1 VLAAFAPGRQRFSRA
16 LSKFS
21 FFGTVLRASYDLL
34 FQSWFRHVRAAR
46 VGKSLVQS
54 GEVGGGQI
62 QSFLGALVP
71 NSPEVDLV
79 RIGPKGD
86 GGYLVPSD
94 WHNVDALFSP
104 GIAGSSAFEF
114 PYAQRGTPCYLA
126 DASVDGPAEDHP
138 NFFFKPLFLGAETKD
153 KFISLSDWMSLE
165 GVNSKNL
172 ALQMDIEG
180 SEWEVFASTD
190 SELLSRFRYIVIELH
205 NLDRLTSRSFLAEA
219 EDVLSKLQSS
229 HFVAH
234 VHGNNYGVLLNYDGV
249 KLPEVLEL
257 TLLRRTDYKCGS
269 AGYFQHL
276 LDQPNNPRFRE
287 VDLSQVFGEPR
298 RA

>member
-1 VLAAFAPGRQRFSRA
+1 M
-16 LSKFS
+16 
-21 FFGTVLRASYDLL
+21 
-34 FQSWFRHVRAAR
+34 
-46 VGKSLVQS
+46 
-54 GEVGGGQI
+54 
-62 QSFLGALVP
+62 
-71 NSPEVDLV
+71 
-79 RIGPKGD
+79 GD

-94 WHNVDALFSP
+94 WHRVDALFSP

-114 PYAQRGTPCYLA
+114 PYAERGTPCYLA

-138 NFFFKPLFLGAETKD
+138 NFYFRPFFLGAETKG
-153 KFISLSDWMSLE
+153 KYISLLDWMRLE

-180 SEWEVFASTD
+180 SEWEVLASTD
-190 SELLSRFRYIVIELH
+190 SEVLSRFRYIVIELH
-205 NLDRLTSRSFLAEA
+205 NLDRLAFRSFLAEA
-219 EDVLSKLQSS
+219 EEVLSKLQSS

-234 VHGNNYGVLLNYDGV
+234 VHGNNYGVLLNYDGA

-269 AGYFQHL
+269 ARYFKHH

-287 VDLSQVFGEPR
+287 VDLSLVFGGPR
-298 RA
+298 KA

>member
-1 VLAAFAPGRQRFSRA
+1 MSAAFAPGRQRFSRA

-21 FFGTVLRASYDLL
+21 FFGAVIRASVDLL
-34 FQSWFRHVRAAR
+34 FQSWFRHIKAAI
-46 VGKSLVQS
+46 VGKSLVRS
-54 GEVGGGQI
+54 GEVRGGQV

-71 NSPEVDLV
+71 HSPEVELV
-79 RIGPKGD
+79 RIGPRGD

-94 WHNVDALFSP
+94 WNNVEALFSP
-104 GIAGSSAFEF
+104 GIAGSSAFEVPF
-114 PYAQRGTPCYLA
+114 AERGISCYLA

-138 NFFFKPLFLGAETKD
+138 NFFFRPLFLGAETKD
-153 KFISLSDWMSLE
+153 KFISLSDWMRLE
-165 GVNSKNL
+165 GVNSTNL

-180 SEWEVFASTD
+180 SEWEVFASTAP
-190 SELLSRFRYIVIELH
+190 ELLSRFRYIVIELH
-205 NLDRLTSRSFLAEA
+205 NLHRLTSRSFLAEA

-269 AGYFQHL
+269 AGYFQHP

-287 VDLSQVFGEPR
+287 VDLGEVFGHPR
-298 RA
+298 GA